1 MPFGDFNIFN
11 EEFSACGSLLIAIFL
26 FAAVAYAAPP
36 PLQPEASVLV
46 KEVPSNN
53 IGLGGYNYAY
63 ELSDGQTKE
72 ENAELVNQGTENE
85 ALSVRGSF
93 SWVDPQ
99 TNVRYSVNY
108 VADEN
113 GFHPQG
119 EHIPV

>member
-1 MPFGDFNIFN
+1 MK
-11 EEFSACGSLLIAIFL
+11 LLIAIFL